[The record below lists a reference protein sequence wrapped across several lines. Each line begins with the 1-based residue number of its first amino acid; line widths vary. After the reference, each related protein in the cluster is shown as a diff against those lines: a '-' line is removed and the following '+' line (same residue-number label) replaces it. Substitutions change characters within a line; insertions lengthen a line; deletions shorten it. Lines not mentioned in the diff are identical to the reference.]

1 MPPTILL
8 FGAVLALLLLA
19 VAFVVPA
26 GYGLPGPVFGVI
38 ALVGI
43 LPGLF
48 VGWLIYR
55 YYVGQG
61 EVPRLGTQLPEAA
74 QEDEDRETVVAP
86 NAERAHEQVSSFRRA
101 AGEEPADRPLTSG
114 TGGAP
119 END

>member
-19 VAFVVPA
+19 VAFAVPA
-26 GYGLPGPVFGVI
+26 GYGLPGPIFGVI
-38 ALVGI
+38 ALLGV

-55 YYVGQG
+55 YYVGRG
-61 EVPRLGTQLPEAA
+61 DVPQLGTQLPDAA
-74 QEDEDRETVVAP
+74 RDDEDRETAVAP

-114 TGGAP
+114 TSGSPG
-119 END
+119 ND

>member
-8 FGAVLALLLLA
+8 FAAIIALGLIV
-19 VAFVVPA
+19 VAFAVPA

-38 ALVGI
+38 ALMGT

-55 YYVGQG
+55 HYVNRG
-61 EVPRLGTQLPEAA
+61 EVPRLGTEMPEAS
-74 QEDEDRETVVAP
+74 QDEGDRETVHAP

-101 AGEEPADRPLTSG
+101 AGEETSERPLG
-114 TGGAP
+114 TVPGPP